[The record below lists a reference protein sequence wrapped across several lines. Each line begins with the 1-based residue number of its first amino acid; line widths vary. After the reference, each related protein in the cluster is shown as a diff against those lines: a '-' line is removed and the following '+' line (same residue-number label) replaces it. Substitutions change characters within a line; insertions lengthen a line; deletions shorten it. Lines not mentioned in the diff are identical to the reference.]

1 MSVVI
6 PVSADWLTLR
16 ERADAESR
24 SRALAM
30 RAVRMLRPPLTVH
43 DLGSGTGSMVRWL
56 APLLPGPQTWVLHDW
71 NPALL
76 EHAARAR
83 IVDADR
89 GPITMRTRVGE
100 LEHLR
105 AADVEGASL
114 VTASALLD
122 VLAADEVEAIVDAC
136 VAVGAPALFGLSVN
150 GRVELDPLDP
160 GDRVFEAAF
169 NDHQRRVVEGRR
181 LLGPDAVLVT
191 ADLFRSRGRLFRYE
205 DELFADANW
214 IAVMIGQNIVPDAY
228 DPLVDAVDIDAVRAN
243 FGKLRSRFRSQR
255 MPSGSRPLDGSSSSR
270 ILGSP
275 SSAVASAS
283 RWRMPSENPP
293 ARSSATRS
301 SPTSPST
308 SSTREAG
315 MSLSAAVARR
325 WLRAVRPGCVQRAS
339 RTDPTVRAGW
349 ASSP

>member
-24 SRALAM
+24 SRALAT
-30 RAVRMLRPPLTVH
+30 RAARMLRPPLTVH

-76 EHAARAR
+76 EHAARAD
-83 IVDADR
+83 VHDADG
-89 GPITMRTRVGE
+89 GPTTMRTRVGE

-105 AADVEGASL
+105 AADIEGASL

-136 VAVGAPALFGLSVN
+136 VAVGGPALFGLTVN

-181 LLGPDAVLVT
+181 LLGPDAVVVA
-191 ADLFRSRGRLFRYE
+191 ADLFRSRGWSVRV
-205 DELFADANW
+205 ADSPWSLSSA
-214 IAVMIGQNIVPDAY
+214 D
-228 DPLVDAVDIDAVRAN
+228 
-243 FGKLRSRFRSQR
+243 
-255 MPSGSRPLDGSSSSR
+255 RPLIAEWLDGW
-270 ILGSP
+270 L
-275 SSAVASAS
+275 A
-283 RWRMPSENPP
+283 
-293 ARSSATRS
+293 
-301 SPTSPST
+301 
-308 SSTREAG
+308 
-315 MSLSAAVARR
+315 AAVAERPA
-325 WLRAVRPGCVQRAS
+325 LREWAEEYS
-339 RTDPTVRAGW
+339 RSRSAQLAAGRLRVIVHHEDLLAW
-349 ASSP
+349 P

>member
-16 ERADAESR
+16 ERADAASR
-24 SRALAM
+24 SRALAT
-30 RAVRMLRPPLTVH
+30 RTARMLRPPFTVH

-76 EHAARAR
+76 EHAARADAH
-83 IVDADR
+83 DADG

-136 VAVGAPALFGLSVN
+136 VAVGTPALFGLSVN

-191 ADLFRSRGRLFRYE
+191 ADLFRSRGWSVRV
-205 DELFADANW
+205 ADSPWTLSSADG
-214 IAVMIGQNIVPDAY
+214 A
-228 DPLVDAVDIDAVRAN
+228 LVAEW
-243 FGKLRSRFRSQR
+243 
-255 MPSGSRPLDGSSSSR
+255 LDGW
-270 ILGSP
+270 L
-275 SSAVASAS
+275 A
-283 RWRMPSENPP
+283 
-293 ARSSATRS
+293 
-301 SPTSPST
+301 
-308 SSTREAG
+308 
-315 MSLSAAVARR
+315 AAVAERPALQEWADEYSR
-325 WLRAVRPGCVQRAS
+325 SRSAQLAAGRLRVVVHHEDLLAWP
-339 RTDPTVRAGW
+339 
-349 ASSP
+349 